1 MTDPTTGPNDDALD
15 AALRGM
21 ARPAVDP
28 ARRELHIA
36 AALDALDAGSAADAD
51 MPGPDAP
58 SNVVSLASRRRTR
71 LMALT
76 TVAAAGLFVFGL
88 GIGRVSA
95 PKAET
100 PSAVKNAALDPSPD
114 TAATTAVEGCPDL
127 VLDAP
132 GELVTTFGTYALYRT
147 TGTNTATLV
156 VVDTAACTIV
166 TRVASPAS
174 DGG

>member
-21 ARPAVDP
+21 ARPTVDP
-28 ARRELHIA
+28 ARREMHIA
-36 AALDALDAGSAADAD
+36 AALDALDAGTVTDDAV
-51 MPGPDAP
+51 PD
-58 SNVVSLASRRRTR
+58 NVVSLASRRRSRVMT
-71 LMALT
+71 LT
-76 TVAAAGLFVFGL
+76 AVAAAGLFAVGL

-100 PSAVKNAALDPSPD
+100 PNPVKNAALDPTPGD
-114 TAATTAVEGCPDL
+114 TGTMVEGCPGL
-127 VLDAP
+127 TLGTE

-147 TGTNTATLV
+147 TESGTENGAATLV
-156 VVDTAACTIV
+156 VVDTAGCTIV
-166 TRVASPAS
+166 TRVAAPAA

>member
-1 MTDPTTGPNDDALD
+1 MTDPTTGPNDDAID

-28 ARRELHIA
+28 AQRELHIA
-36 AALDALDAGSAADAD
+36 AALDALDTGSLADD
-51 MPGPDAP
+51 PAP
-58 SNVVSLASRRRTR
+58 NNVVSLALRRRSR

-76 TVAAAGLFVFGL
+76 AVAAAGLFVL
-88 GIGRVSA
+88 GIGIGRISA
-95 PKAET
+95 PQAET
-100 PSAVKNAALDPSPD
+100 PNAVKNAALDPSPD

-132 GELVTTFGTYALYRT
+132 SKVVTTFGAYALYRT
-147 TGTNTATLV
+147 EETNSATLV

-166 TRVASPAS
+166 TRVASPAG

>member
-21 ARPAVDP
+21 PRPVVDP
-28 ARRELHIA
+28 ARREMHIA
-36 AALDALDAGSAADAD
+36 AALEALETPNS
-51 MPGPDAP
+51 DAP
-58 SNVVSLASRRRTR
+58 NNVVSLASRRRTR
-71 LMALT
+71 LMTLT
-76 TVAAAGLFVFGL
+76 AVAAAGLFVVGL

-100 PSAVKNAALDPSPD
+100 PSPVKNAALTPD
-114 TAATTAVEGCPDL
+114 GSVTTEVDGCPDL
-127 VLDAP
+127 TLDAP

-147 TGTNTATLV
+147 GEGATATLV
-156 VVDTAACTIV
+156 VVEAAACTIV
-166 TRVASPAS
+166 TRVVSPAA

>member
-1 MTDPTTGPNDDALD
+1 
-15 AALRGM
+15 
-21 ARPAVDP
+21 
-28 ARRELHIA
+28 
-36 AALDALDAGSAADAD
+36 
-51 MPGPDAP
+51 
-58 SNVVSLASRRRTR
+58 
-71 LMALT
+71 MALT
-76 TVAAAGLFVFGL
+76 AVAAAGLFVVGL

-147 TGTNTATLV
+147 EGTNTATLV

-166 TRVASPAS
+166 TRVASPAG

>member
-36 AALDALDAGSAADAD
+36 AALDALDAGSAADD
-51 MPGPDAP
+51 SAP

-76 TVAAAGLFVFGL
+76 AVAAAGLFVVGL

-100 PSAVKNAALDPSPD
+100 PSPVKNAALTPAGS
-114 TAATTAVEGCPDL
+114 ATTEVDGCPDL
-127 VLDAP
+127 TLDAP

-147 TGTNTATLV
+147 GEGATATLV
-156 VVDTAACTIV
+156 VVEVAVCTIV
-166 TRVASPAS
+166 TRVASPAG

>member
-36 AALDALDAGSAADAD
+36 AALDALDAGSAADD
-51 MPGPDAP
+51 SAP

-71 LMALT
+71 LMTLT
-76 TVAAAGLFVFGL
+76 AVAAAGLFVVGL

-100 PSAVKNAALDPSPD
+100 PSAVKNAALDPSPN
-114 TAATTAVEGCPDL
+114 TAATTAIEGCPDL

-147 TGTNTATLV
+147 EGTNTATLV

-166 TRVASPAS
+166 TRVASPAG

>member
-21 ARPAVDP
+21 PRPVVDP
-28 ARRELHIA
+28 ARREMHIA
-36 AALDALDAGSAADAD
+36 AALEALETPNS
-51 MPGPDAP
+51 DAP
-58 SNVVSLASRRRTR
+58 NNVVSLASRRRTR
-71 LMALT
+71 FMTLT
-76 TVAAAGLFVFGL
+76 AVAAAGLFVVGL

-100 PSAVKNAALDPSPD
+100 PSLVKNAALTPDDPA
-114 TAATTAVEGCPDL
+114 TAAVDGCPGL
-127 VLDAP
+127 TLDAP

-147 TGTNTATLV
+147 GEGATATLV

-166 TRVASPAS
+166 TRVASPAA

>member
-28 ARRELHIA
+28 ARREMHIA
-36 AALDALDAGSAADAD
+36 AALDALGAGT
-51 MPGPDAP
+51 PD
-58 SNVVSLASRRRTR
+58 NVVSLASRRRTR
-71 LMALT
+71 VMTLT
-76 TVAAAGLFVFGL
+76 AVAAAGLFAVGL

-100 PSAVKNAALDPSPD
+100 PIAVKNAAPASSPNNSAA
-114 TAATTAVEGCPDL
+114 TAAAVEGCPDL
-127 VLDAP
+127 TLDSP
-132 GELVTTFGTYALYRT
+132 GELVTTFGSYALYRT
-147 TGTNTATLV
+147 NDNGAATLV
-156 VVDTAACTIV
+156 VVDTAGCSIV
-166 TRVASPAS
+166 TRVAAPAP

>member
-21 ARPAVDP
+21 PRPVVDP
-28 ARRELHIA
+28 ARREMHIA
-36 AALDALDAGSAADAD
+36 VALEALDAPSVSDDASN
-51 MPGPDAP
+51 
-58 SNVVSLASRRRTR
+58 NVVSLASRRRTR
-71 LMALT
+71 LMTLT
-76 TVAAAGLFVFGL
+76 AVAAAGLFVVGL

-100 PSAVKNAALDPSPD
+100 PSPVKNAALTPD
-114 TAATTAVEGCPDL
+114 GSATTEVEGCPDL
-127 VLDAP
+127 TLDAP
-132 GELVTTFGTYALYRT
+132 GEVVTTFGTYALYRT
-147 TGTNTATLV
+147 GEGTAANLV

-166 TRVASPAS
+166 TRVASPAA